1 MPFRDPVAALLAE
14 KTTIILDGALATEL
28 EARGLDISSPVWSA
42 GALVTHP
49 SLIRDIHFY
58 YYRAGADIAIT
69 CSYQATPQGFNEHL
83 GLDEDT
89 SIALIKK
96 SVDLAKQARE
106 DALFNVPPQY
116 ARTLLVAGSVGPYG
130 AYLANGSEY
139 TGDYDVST
147 KAMKDFHR
155 VRIQALVD
163 AGVDLLACETLPK
176 LSEASALLELLSEEF
191 PEAAAWMSF
200 SLRDPGHIS
209 DGTPVEDV
217 LKTLNSSPQV
227 VAVGMNCI
235 PTTLLAPAL
244 GVWKEHTSKPL
255 VAYPNSGERFDA
267 VTKTWDSKLSETALV
282 ADLVIEGRRQGA
294 RLVGGCCRTSPT
306 DIENIAAALNTG
318 ISGMPQRTY
327 KLPAIVEH
335 NPAK

>member
-58 YYRAGADIAIT
+58 YYRAGADVAIT
-69 CSYQATPQGFNEHL
+69 CSYQATPQGFREHL

-116 ARTLLVAGSVGPYG
+116 ARKLLVAGSVGPYG

-139 TGDYDVST
+139 TGDYSVST
-147 KAMKDFHR
+147 KDMKDFHR
-155 VRIQALVD
+155 GRIQALVD

-176 LSEASALLELLSEEF
+176 LSEASALVELLSEEF
-191 PEAAAWMSF
+191 PEVAAWMSF
-200 SLRDPGHIS
+200 SLRPNDPSHIS

-217 LKTLNSSPQV
+217 LKALNSSPQV

-235 PTTLLAPAL
+235 PTNLVVPAL
-244 GVWKEHTSKPL
+244 KFWKNYTSKPL
-255 VAYPNSGERFDA
+255 LCYPNSGERFDA
-267 VTKTWDSKLSETALV
+267 VTKTWEGKLSESAVV
-282 ADLVIEGRRQGA
+282 ADLVIPGRRHGA
-294 RLVGGCCRTSPT
+294 KLIGGCCRTNAT
-306 DIENIAAALNTG
+306 DIENIVAALNT
-318 ISGMPQRTY
+318 
-327 KLPAIVEH
+327 
-335 NPAK
+335 N